1 MESRLASAQELPI
14 LEDLARQIWPG
25 TYAHIISHE
34 QIDFMLN
41 WMYSASTLQTQLNEG
56 HEFYILSA
64 QSKDIGFIALEST
77 NYQNQAS
84 LKINKLY
91 VLAAFQGNGAG
102 QLLLQKAKESAQ
114 VAGIDQLFLQV
125 NKANSAVQ
133 FYLKNGFVIQEEA
146 VFDIGNGFV
155 MDDYVMTFSRWVF
168 CIFVS
173 KNWSMLKI
181 DMHSH
186 ILPKT
191 MPNWTQKF
199 GYGKFIH
206 LEPNTDGSANMMQ
219 GGQFFRR
226 IMDNCWDEQ
235 LRIEEYKPFRTQVQ
249 VVCTIPVM
257 FSYWAKT
264 PDALELSRFLN
275 DHISDLVV
283 RYPKNYIGLA
293 TIPMQDPDAAILELE
308 RAKAIGLVGI
318 QIGSNINDENLNEEK
333 FFPIFEACARLGMA
347 VMIHPWQMMGFDSMK
362 KYWLPW
368 LVGMPAE
375 TSRAACSLIFGGVLE
390 RLPELRVC
398 FSHAGGSF
406 LPTLGRIEHGF
417 NCRPDLVAV
426 DNPNNP
432 RTYLGKFWV
441 DSITHD
447 IDAFEYILKMQGSK
461 RVCLGSDYPFPLG
474 DLEIGQFIEDS
485 QLSAAVKEDI
495 FCNATL
501 EWLQLDKSQFIN
513 Q

>member
-1 MESRLASAQELPI
+1 
-14 LEDLARQIWPG
+14 
-25 TYAHIISHE
+25 
-34 QIDFMLN
+34 
-41 WMYSASTLQTQLNEG
+41 
-56 HEFYILSA
+56 
-64 QSKDIGFIALEST
+64 
-77 NYQNQAS
+77 
-84 LKINKLY
+84 
-91 VLAAFQGNGAG
+91 
-102 QLLLQKAKESAQ
+102 
-114 VAGIDQLFLQV
+114 
-125 NKANSAVQ
+125 
-133 FYLKNGFVIQEEA
+133 
-146 VFDIGNGFV
+146 
-155 MDDYVMTFSRWVF
+155 
-168 CIFVS
+168 
-173 KNWSMLKI
+173 MLKI

-206 LEPNTDGSANMMQ
+206 LEPNPDGSANMMQ

-226 IMDNCWDEQ
+226 IVENCWDEQ
-235 LRIEEYKPFRTQVQ
+235 LRIEEYKPYQTQVQ

-264 PDALELSRFLN
+264 ADALELSRFLN
-275 DHISDLVV
+275 DHIADLVV
-283 RYPKNYIGLA
+283 RFPKNYIGLA
-293 TIPMQDPDAAILELE
+293 TIPMQDPQAAIQELE
-308 RAKAIGLVGI
+308 RAKAIGHVGI
-318 QIGSNINDENLNEEK
+318 QIGSNINDENLSEEK
-333 FFPIFEACARLGMA
+333 FFPIFEACERLGMA

-390 RLPELRVC
+390 RLPNLRIC

-417 NCRPDLVAV
+417 NCRPDLVAI
-426 DNPNNP
+426 DNPHNP

-447 IDAFEYILKMQGSK
+447 IAALEYILKLQGSK

-474 DLEIGQFIEDS
+474 DLEIGKFIEES
-485 QLSAAVKEDI
+485 QLRPEVKEDI

-501 EWLQLDKSQFIN
+501 EWLQLDKQQFV
-513 Q
+513 

>member
-1 MESRLASAQELPI
+1 
-14 LEDLARQIWPG
+14 
-25 TYAHIISHE
+25 
-34 QIDFMLN
+34 
-41 WMYSASTLQTQLNEG
+41 
-56 HEFYILSA
+56 
-64 QSKDIGFIALEST
+64 
-77 NYQNQAS
+77 
-84 LKINKLY
+84 
-91 VLAAFQGNGAG
+91 
-102 QLLLQKAKESAQ
+102 
-114 VAGIDQLFLQV
+114 
-125 NKANSAVQ
+125 
-133 FYLKNGFVIQEEA
+133 
-146 VFDIGNGFV
+146 
-155 MDDYVMTFSRWVF
+155 
-168 CIFVS
+168 
-173 KNWSMLKI
+173 MLKI

-206 LEPNTDGSANMMQ
+206 LESNPDGSANMMQ

-226 IMDNCWDEQ
+226 IVENCWDEQ
-235 LRIEEYKPFRTQVQ
+235 LRIEEYKPYNTQVQ

-264 PDALELSRFLN
+264 ADALELSRFLN
-275 DHISDLVV
+275 DHIADLVV
-283 RYPKNYIGLA
+283 RFPKNYIGLA
-293 TIPMQDPDAAILELE
+293 TIPMQDPQAAIQELE
-308 RAKAIGLVGI
+308 RAKAIGHVGI
-318 QIGSNINDENLNEEK
+318 QIGSNINDENLSEEK
-333 FFPIFEACARLGMA
+333 FFPIFEACERLGMA

-390 RLPELRVC
+390 RLPNLRVC

-417 NCRPDLVAV
+417 NCRPDLVAI
-426 DNPNNP
+426 DNPHNP

-447 IDAFEYILKMQGSK
+447 IAALEYILKLQGSK

-474 DLEIGQFIEDS
+474 DLEIGKFIEES
-485 QLSAAVKEDI
+485 QLSPEVKEDI

-501 EWLQLDKSQFIN
+501 EWLQLDKQLFL
-513 Q
+513 

>member
-1 MESRLASAQELPI
+1 
-14 LEDLARQIWPG
+14 
-25 TYAHIISHE
+25 
-34 QIDFMLN
+34 
-41 WMYSASTLQTQLNEG
+41 
-56 HEFYILSA
+56 
-64 QSKDIGFIALEST
+64 
-77 NYQNQAS
+77 
-84 LKINKLY
+84 
-91 VLAAFQGNGAG
+91 
-102 QLLLQKAKESAQ
+102 
-114 VAGIDQLFLQV
+114 
-125 NKANSAVQ
+125 
-133 FYLKNGFVIQEEA
+133 
-146 VFDIGNGFV
+146 
-155 MDDYVMTFSRWVF
+155 
-168 CIFVS
+168 
-173 KNWSMLKI
+173 MLKI

-206 LEPNTDGSANMMQ
+206 LEPNSDGSANMMQ

-226 IMDNCWDEQ
+226 IVENCWDEQ
-235 LRIEEYKPFRTQVQ
+235 LRIDEYKPYNTQVQ

-264 PDALELSRFLN
+264 ADALELSRFLN
-275 DHISDLVV
+275 DHIAELLQ

-293 TIPMQDPDAAILELE
+293 TIPMQDADAAILELE
-308 RAKAIGLVGI
+308 RAKAIGHVGI
-318 QIGSNINDENLNEEK
+318 QIGSNINDENLSEEK

-406 LPTLGRIEHGF
+406 LPTLGRIEHGY
-417 NCRPDLVAV
+417 NCRPDLVAI
-426 DNPNNP
+426 DNPHNP

-447 IDAFEYILKMQGSK
+447 IDALEYILKMQGSK

-474 DLEIGQFIEDS
+474 DLEIGKFIEDS

-501 EWLQLDKSQFIN
+501 EWLQLDKNLFS
-513 Q
+513 